1 MKMKKTSNCTY
12 FKELMVDALYDELSQ
27 SDKKSFQ
34 AHLKAC
40 SSCAVE
46 YEEMAAVLNVMDRR
60 RQPGMSE
67 SYWDTYLPRLRER
80 MAVEAKTP
88 GQRLLAGEW
97 LKQWRGRFHFDFRW
111 ILYPAAAMLLVALGI
126 GIGRYLYL
134 PAGKSLMERVGEV
147 TSVAKVSPAV
157 SEHFENLRP
166 ILIDYANYT
175 AEENGGST
183 GEMVQV
189 DKTTLKKLVM
199 QNYLLKQMV
208 NRSNDGAL
216 KQLLE
221 ELELVL
227 LELSNA
233 GADGKKTGRL
243 RTIRSVQTILNKN
256 DVLFKMKVYDTDKDK
271 RKTMAL

>member
-1 MKMKKTSNCTY
+1 MKKTRNCWY
-12 FKELMVDALYDELSQ
+12 FKELMVDALYHELSQ

-46 YEEMAAVLNVMDRR
+46 YEEMAAVLNVMDQ
-60 RQPGMSE
+60 RQQPEMSE

-80 MAVEAKTP
+80 MAAEVKTP

-97 LKQWRGRFHFDFRW
+97 LKRWRDRFHFDLRW

-126 GIGRYLYL
+126 GIGRFLYL
-134 PAGKSLMERVGEV
+134 PAGKSLMERIGEV
-147 TSVAKVSPAV
+147 TPVAKVNPAV

-175 AEENGGST
+175 AKENGGGT
-183 GEMVQV
+183 GEMVRV
-189 DKTTLKKLVM
+189 DKTTLKKLVL

-208 NRSNDGAL
+208 NRSNDAAL

-233 GADGKKTGRL
+233 EADGKKTDRL
-243 RTIRSVQTILNKN
+243 QTIRSVQTILNKN
-256 DVLFKMKVYDTDKDK
+256 DVLFKMKVYDTNKDK
-271 RKTMAL
+271 GKTVAL

>member
-1 MKMKKTSNCTY
+1 MKMKKTRNCRHS
-12 FKELMVDALYDELSQ
+12 KELMVDALYNELSQ

-34 AHLKAC
+34 AHLKVC
-40 SSCAVE
+40 SPCAVE
-46 YEEMAAVLNVMDRR
+46 YEEMAVVLNVMDQ
-60 RQPGMSE
+60 RQQPEMSE
-67 SYWDTYLPRLRER
+67 SYWDTYLPQLRER
-80 MAVEAKTP
+80 MAAEIKTP

-97 LKQWRGRFHFDFRW
+97 LKPWKDRFHFDLRW

-134 PAGKSLMERVGEV
+134 PSGKSVMKQIGEV
-147 TSVAKVSPAV
+147 ISVAKVSPVV

-175 AEENGGST
+175 ATENGAGT
-183 GEMVQV
+183 GETVRV
-189 DKTTLKKLVM
+189 EKTTLKKLVL

-208 NRSNDGAL
+208 TRSNDAAL

-233 GADGKKTGRL
+233 ETDGEKSDRMQ
-243 RTIRSVQTILNKN
+243 TIQSVQTILNKN
-256 DVLFKMKVYDTDKDK
+256 DILFKMKVYDTNKDK
-271 RKTMAL
+271 RKTVAL

>member
-1 MKMKKTSNCTY
+1 MKKTRNCQY
-12 FKELMVDALYDELSQ
+12 FKELMVDALYEELSQ

-34 AHLKAC
+34 SHLKAC

-46 YEEMAAVLNVMDRR
+46 YEGMAAVLDVMDQ
-60 RQPGMSE
+60 RQQPEMSE
-67 SYWDTYLPRLRER
+67 SYWETYLSQLREK
-80 MAVEAKTP
+80 MAGEVKTP
-88 GQRLLAGEW
+88 GQRLLSSEW
-97 LKQWRGRFHFDFRW
+97 LKRWQDRFHFDLRW

-134 PAGKSLMERVGEV
+134 PSGKSVMKQIGEV
-147 TSVAKVSPAV
+147 ISVAQVSPVV

-175 AEENGGST
+175 GKEDVGGT
-183 GEMVQV
+183 EEMVQV
-189 DKTTLKKLVM
+189 EKTTLKKLVL

-208 NRSNDGAL
+208 TRSNDAAL

-233 GADGKKTGRL
+233 EADGKKTDHL
-243 RTIRSVQTILNKN
+243 QTIRSVQTILNQN
-256 DVLFKMKVYDTDKDK
+256 DILFKMKVYDTNKDK
-271 RKTMAL
+271 RKTAAL

>member
-1 MKMKKTSNCTY
+1 MKMKKTSDCTY
-12 FKELMVDALYDELSQ
+12 FKELMVDALYHELSQ
-27 SDKKSFQ
+27 GDNKAFQ

-46 YEEMAAVLNVMDRR
+46 YEEMAAVLDVMDQ
-60 RQPGMSE
+60 RQQPEMSE
-67 SYWDTYLPRLRER
+67 TYWDTYFPRLRER
-80 MAVEAKTP
+80 MTVEAKTP
-88 GQRLLAGEW
+88 GQRLLTSEW
-97 LKQWRGRFHFDFRW
+97 LKPWQDRFHFDLRW

-126 GIGRYLYL
+126 GIGRYLYH
-134 PAGKSLMERVGEV
+134 PTGKSLMERIGEV
-147 TSVAKVSPAV
+147 TPMAKVSPIV

-175 AEENGGST
+175 AKENNGGT
-183 GEMVQV
+183 GEMVRM

-208 NRSNDGAL
+208 TRSNDAAL

-227 LELSNA
+227 LELSNTE
-233 GADGKKTGRL
+233 ADGKKTDRL
-243 RTIRSVQTILNKN
+243 QTIRSVQTILNKN

-271 RKTMAL
+271 RKTVAL